1 MAKSSMRWAIVRGT
15 SSASLGDRD
24 RFRSMAEGFAY
35 ARIERARSV
44 EAGEIRAECSRTSCS
59 VDFLASRSGGIEPR
73 CVRNDHRRHVAR
85 QAYSYQGRL
94 PAYIECRGGLPFFGR
109 APWQRVQREPL
120 RCMLLS
126 TMGSGSATNDLSSPS
141 SVSSPRFNEPEALSF
156 ERATMQVGRYRIL
169 AELGRGGMSN
179 VFLAVASGPGGV
191 NKLVVLKALLP
202 DLATEGYALSMFM
215 DEARLAAQLN
225 HPNVVQTYE
234 VGTEGDRHVIVME
247 YLEGQSLSAA
257 VRRAAAEGNP
267 MPLALQLRIVINA
280 LDGLHYAHELSGY
293 EGASL
298 QLVHRD
304 ISPQNLFVTYDGQ
317 VKVLDFGIAK
327 ATSASTHTAA
337 GVMKGKIAYMAP
349 EQIVGGNVD
358 RRADLFSVGCML
370 WAAATGVKLWKDTP
384 DVQIMRR
391 AISGDIPTPQSVNP
405 ECDDD
410 LNRIVM
416 KALAREPD
424 DRYATAIELQH
435 DLEVYVERFGA
446 AAKQKE
452 IARFVSTL
460 FADTRSQLKALVER
474 QLTLIQT
481 DNSSVSSISRER
493 PRAARGSSTLGGSAS
508 ESNHTMLAEPAE
520 PGRGKRRLIAGFAV
534 LALLGAVSFYG
545 WGHRGAAE
553 LPAAAEAAVS
563 PKVAA
568 PALAP
573 AAAAATRVSVALQA
587 SPSDAKLYL
596 DDEPLPT
603 NPTTKLLSTD
613 GKAHVL
619 RAEAP
624 GFVNATTE
632 FSPTKDGTVA
642 LTLSPT
648 DRATHSG
655 DSSAPSAHRYPV
667 NPARAGRPVAAAPA
681 AAPVAAAPAPAPA
694 APVAAAPAKPNCD
707 NPIFLDKDGIRRVR
721 AECR

>member
-1 MAKSSMRWAIVRGT
+1 
-15 SSASLGDRD
+15 
-24 RFRSMAEGFAY
+24 
-35 ARIERARSV
+35 
-44 EAGEIRAECSRTSCS
+44 
-59 VDFLASRSGGIEPR
+59 
-73 CVRNDHRRHVAR
+73 
-85 QAYSYQGRL
+85 
-94 PAYIECRGGLPFFGR
+94 
-109 APWQRVQREPL
+109 
-120 RCMLLS
+120 
-126 TMGSGSATNDLSSPS
+126 
-141 SVSSPRFNEPEALSF
+141 
-156 ERATMQVGRYRIL
+156 
-169 AELGRGGMSN
+169 MSN

-247 YLEGQSLSAA
+247 YLEGQSLSAT

-267 MPLALQLRIVINA
+267 MPLALQLRIIINA

-304 ISPQNLFVTYDGQ
+304 ISPQNVFVTYDGQ

-349 EQIVGGNVD
+349 EQIVGGAVD

-405 ECDDD
+405 DCDDD
-410 LNRIVM
+410 LNAIVM
-416 KALAREPD
+416 KALAREPE

-452 IARFVSTL
+452 IARFVSSL
-460 FADTRSQLKALVER
+460 FADTRAQLKALVER

-481 DNSSVSSISRER
+481 DNSSVSRER
-493 PRAARGSSTLGGSAS
+493 PRPAGGRGSNTLGGATS
-508 ESNHTMLAEPAE
+508 ESVHTLLAEPIE

-545 WGHRGAAE
+545 WGHRGAAGE
-553 LPAAAEAAVS
+553 LPAASEPSTSTAV
-563 PKVAA
+563 KAVVAA
-568 PALAP
+568 PAS
-573 AAAAATRVSVALQA
+573 AAAPVRVSVALQA
-587 SPSDAKLYL
+587 SPAEAKLFL
-596 DDEPLPT
+596 DDEPLAA
-603 NPTTKLLSTD
+603 NPTTKLLLAD

-624 GFVNATTE
+624 GFANATTE
-632 FSPTKDGTVA
+632 FSPTKDSTVA
-642 LTLSPT
+642 LTLTSVE
-648 DRATHSG
+648 RAR
-655 DSSAPSAHRYPV
+655 SADVSTHRYMRV
-667 NPARAGRPVAAAPA
+667 GRPVAAPGPTPATAA
-681 AAPVAAAPAPAPA
+681 AAPVAAAA
-694 APVAAAPAKPNCD
+694 APTPATAAPAKPNCD
-707 NPIFLDKDGIRRVR
+707 SPIFLDKDGIRRVR
-721 AECR
+721 PECR

>member
-1 MAKSSMRWAIVRGT
+1 MN
-15 SSASLGDRD
+15 SAHLRVALRDRD
-24 RFRSMAEGFAY
+24 RHLSAPLPRTQ
-35 ARIERARSV
+35 RAATYDGRRAAQPAD
-44 EAGEIRAECSRTSCS
+44 AGEIRPRRRTHSVHSTPWRTVQVRLQPSRAAFAQRRNGSKIVEFWRVLYAARLHGGQRWSFCYLHHS
-59 VDFLASRSGGIEPR
+59 LLRESAARGHALYAS
-73 CVRNDHRRHVAR
+73 N
-85 QAYSYQGRL
+85 
-94 PAYIECRGGLPFFGR
+94 
-109 APWQRVQREPL
+109 
-120 RCMLLS
+120 
-126 TMGSGSATNDLSSPS
+126 TMGSGSATNDLTSPS
-141 SVSSPRFNEPEALSF
+141 SASSPRFNEPEALSF
-156 ERATMQVGRYRIL
+156 ERPTLQVGRYRIL
-169 AELGRGGMSN
+169 SELGRGGMSN

-247 YLEGQSLSAA
+247 YLEGQSLSATT
-257 VRRAAAEGNP
+257 RRAAAEGAAL
-267 MPLALQLRIVINA
+267 PLALHLRIISSA

-304 ISPQNLFVTYDGQ
+304 ISPQNVFVTYDGQ

-349 EQIVGGNVD
+349 EQIVGGAVD

-410 LNRIVM
+410 LNAIVM
-416 KALAREPD
+416 KALAREPE

-460 FADTRSQLKALVER
+460 FADTRAQLKALVER

-481 DNSSVSSISRER
+481 DNSSVSRER
-493 PRAARGSSTLGGSAS
+493 PRPAGRGSNTLGGATS
-508 ESNHTMLAEPAE
+508 ESVHTLLAEPIE

-545 WGHRGAAE
+545 WGHGGARLCCCCRAC
-553 LPAAAEAAVS
+553 
-563 PKVAA
+563 
-568 PALAP
+568 
-573 AAAAATRVSVALQA
+573 TRVGGPASESSGSKALLGRRAVARESDDQA
-587 SPSDAKLYL
+587 
-596 DDEPLPT
+596 
-603 NPTTKLLSTD
+603 
-613 GKAHVL
+613 V
-619 RAEAP
+619 
-624 GFVNATTE
+624 F
-632 FSPTKDGTVA
+632 
-642 LTLSPT
+642 
-648 DRATHSG
+648 
-655 DSSAPSAHRYPV
+655 
-667 NPARAGRPVAAAPA
+667 
-681 AAPVAAAPAPAPA
+681 
-694 APVAAAPAKPNCD
+694 C
-707 NPIFLDKDGIRRVR
+707 RRQ
-721 AECR
+721 

>member
-1 MAKSSMRWAIVRGT
+1 
-15 SSASLGDRD
+15 
-24 RFRSMAEGFAY
+24 
-35 ARIERARSV
+35 
-44 EAGEIRAECSRTSCS
+44 
-59 VDFLASRSGGIEPR
+59 
-73 CVRNDHRRHVAR
+73 
-85 QAYSYQGRL
+85 
-94 PAYIECRGGLPFFGR
+94 
-109 APWQRVQREPL
+109 
-120 RCMLLS
+120 
-126 TMGSGSATNDLSSPS
+126 
-141 SVSSPRFNEPEALSF
+141 
-156 ERATMQVGRYRIL
+156 MQVGRYRIL
-169 AELGRGGMSN
+169 SELGRGGMSN

-257 VRRAAAEGNP
+257 VRRASAEGNP
-267 MPLALQLRIVINA
+267 MPLALQLRIIINA

-304 ISPQNLFVTYDGQ
+304 ISPQNVFVTYDGQ

-358 RRADLFSVGCML
+358 RRADLYSVGCML

-391 AISGDIPTPQSVNP
+391 AISGDVPTPQSVNP

-424 DRYATAIELQH
+424 DRYATATELQH

-460 FADTRSQLKALVER
+460 FADTRAQLKALVER

-481 DNSSVSSISRER
+481 DNSSISRER
-493 PRAARGSSTLGGSAS
+493 PRPGSGRGSTTLGGSSS
-508 ESNHTMLAEPAE
+508 ESIHTLLAEPIE
-520 PGRGKRRLIAGFAV
+520 PNSGKRRVLAGFAV
-534 LALLGAVSFYG
+534 LALVGAVVFYG
-545 WGHRGAAE
+545 WGRRGSAGAVPTAADTATATKAATPT
-553 LPAAAEAAVS
+553 PAAA
-563 PKVAA
+563 P
-568 PALAP
+568 
-573 AAAAATRVSVALQA
+573 TRVSIALQA
-587 SPSDAKLYL
+587 SPVEAKLYL
-596 DDEPLPT
+596 DDEALPA
-603 NPTTKLLSTD
+603 NPTTKLFEVD

-624 GFVNATTE
+624 GFSKASSE
-632 FSPTKDGTVA
+632 FSPEKDSTIA
-642 LTLSPT
+642 LTLAPIEHHGNGT
-648 DRATHSG
+648 
-655 DSSAPSAHRYPV
+655 DSSSSSSSHRFVLVRP
-667 NPARAGRPVAAAPA
+667 GRPVAGATPAVTPPVSAAPT
-681 AAPVAAAPAPAPA
+681 PAPA
-694 APVAAAPAKPNCD
+694 APVVAAPAKPNCD

-721 AECR
+721 PECR

>member
-1 MAKSSMRWAIVRGT
+1 M
-15 SSASLGDRD
+15 
-24 RFRSMAEGFAY
+24 
-35 ARIERARSV
+35 
-44 EAGEIRAECSRTSCS
+44 
-59 VDFLASRSGGIEPR
+59 
-73 CVRNDHRRHVAR
+73 
-85 QAYSYQGRL
+85 L
-94 PAYIECRGGLPFFGR
+94 PN
-109 APWQRVQREPL
+109 
-120 RCMLLS
+120 
-126 TMGSGSATNDLSSPS
+126 TMGSGSATNDLTSPS
-141 SVSSPRFNEPEALSF
+141 SASSPRFNEPEALSF
-156 ERATMQVGRYRIL
+156 ERPTMQVGRYRIL
-169 AELGRGGMSN
+169 SELGRGGMSN

-247 YLEGQSLSAA
+247 YLEGQSLSAV
-257 VRRAAAEGNP
+257 VRRGAAEGNP
-267 MPLALQLRIVINA
+267 MPLGLQLRIIINA

-304 ISPQNLFVTYDGQ
+304 ISPQNVFVTYDGQ

-358 RRADLFSVGCML
+358 RRADLYSVGCML
-370 WAAATGVKLWKDTP
+370 WASATGVKLWKDTP

-391 AISGDIPTPQSVNP
+391 AISGDVPTPQSVNP

-424 DRYATAIELQH
+424 DRYATAVELQH
-435 DLEVYVERFGA
+435 DLETYVERFGA

-460 FADTRSQLKALVER
+460 FADTRAQLKALVER

-481 DNSSVSSISRER
+481 DNSSISRER
-493 PRAARGSSTLGGSAS
+493 PRPGSGRGSTTLGGSSS
-508 ESNHTMLAEPAE
+508 ESIHTLLAEPIE
-520 PGRGKRRLIAGFAV
+520 PSGSKRRVLAGFAA
-534 LALLGAVSFYG
+534 LALIGAVAFYG
-545 WGHRGAAE
+545 WGRRGNAGAVPTAADT
-553 LPAAAEAAVS
+553 ATAVN
-563 PKVAA
+563 KVAA
-568 PALAP
+568 PAPAP
-573 AAAAATRVSVALQA
+573 AATRVSVTLKA
-587 SPSDAKLYL
+587 SPVDAKLYL
-596 DDEPLPT
+596 DDEALPD
-603 NPTTKLLSTD
+603 NPTTKLFDVD

-619 RAEAP
+619 RAEAQ
-624 GFVNATTE
+624 GFSSSSNE
-632 FSPTKDGTVA
+632 FSPDKDATIS
-642 LTLSPT
+642 LTLTPT
-648 DRATHSG
+648 DRRGGELSAATQ
-655 DSSAPSAHRYPV
+655 HRYM
-667 NPARAGRPVAAAPA
+667 RPTRPGAP
-681 AAPVAAAPAPAPA
+681 AAPVAAAPVPAAPTPAPA
-694 APVAAAPAKPNCD
+694 APVVAAPAKPNCD

-721 AECR
+721 PECR

>member
-1 MAKSSMRWAIVRGT
+1 
-15 SSASLGDRD
+15 
-24 RFRSMAEGFAY
+24 
-35 ARIERARSV
+35 
-44 EAGEIRAECSRTSCS
+44 
-59 VDFLASRSGGIEPR
+59 
-73 CVRNDHRRHVAR
+73 
-85 QAYSYQGRL
+85 
-94 PAYIECRGGLPFFGR
+94 
-109 APWQRVQREPL
+109 
-120 RCMLLS
+120 MLVN
-126 TMGSGSATNDLSSPS
+126 TMGSGSATNDLTSPS
-141 SVSSPRFNEPEALSF
+141 SASSPRFNEPEALSF
-156 ERATMQVGRYRIL
+156 ERPTMQVGRYRIL
-169 AELGRGGMSN
+169 SELGRGGMSN

-247 YLEGQSLSAA
+247 YLEGQSMSAC

-267 MPLALQLRIVINA
+267 IPIPLQLRIIINA

-304 ISPQNLFVTYDGQ
+304 ISPQNVFVTYDGQ

-349 EQIVGGNVD
+349 EQIVGGAVD
-358 RRADLFSVGCML
+358 RRADLYSVGCML

-410 LNRIVM
+410 LNAIVL

-424 DRYATAIELQH
+424 DRYATALELQH

-452 IARFVSTL
+452 IARCVSTL
-460 FADTRSQLKALVER
+460 FADTRAQLKALVER
-474 QLTLIQT
+474 QLTLIPT
-481 DNSSVSSISRER
+481 DTSSVSRER
-493 PRAARGSSTLGGSAS
+493 PRPGRGSNTLGGATS
-508 ESNHTMLAEPAE
+508 ESIHTLLAEPIE
-520 PGRGKRRLIAGFAV
+520 PGRGKRRLLAGFAV

-545 WGHRGAAE
+545 WSQRGAA
-553 LPAAAEAAVS
+553 LPTTSEATAVT
-563 PKVAA
+563 K
-568 PALAP
+568 P
-573 AAAAATRVSVALQA
+573 AAAAAPEPTAAITRVSVALKA
-587 SPSDAKLYL
+587 SPAEAKLYL
-596 DDEPLPT
+596 DDQPLSA
-603 NPTTKLLSTD
+603 NPTTKLLLVD

-624 GFVNATTE
+624 GFAKATSE
-632 FSPTKDGTVA
+632 FSPTQDTTVELS
-642 LTLSPT
+642 LTPVE
-648 DRATHSG
+648 R
-655 DSSAPSAHRYPV
+655 SSRTSDAPSGPRYV
-667 NPARAGRPVAAAPA
+667 VRAGRPVAGPAPA
-681 AAPVAAAPAPAPA
+681 AAPVTTPVTAAPA
-694 APVAAAPAKPNCD
+694 VAAPAKPDCSS
-707 NPIFLDKDGIRRVR
+707 PIFLDKDGIRRVR
-721 AECR
+721 PECR

>member
-1 MAKSSMRWAIVRGT
+1 
-15 SSASLGDRD
+15 
-24 RFRSMAEGFAY
+24 
-35 ARIERARSV
+35 
-44 EAGEIRAECSRTSCS
+44 
-59 VDFLASRSGGIEPR
+59 
-73 CVRNDHRRHVAR
+73 
-85 QAYSYQGRL
+85 
-94 PAYIECRGGLPFFGR
+94 
-109 APWQRVQREPL
+109 
-120 RCMLLS
+120 
-126 TMGSGSATNDLSSPS
+126 MGSGSATNDLTSPS
-141 SVSSPRFNEPEALSF
+141 SASSPRFNEPEALSF
-156 ERATMQVGRYRIL
+156 ERPTLQVGRYRIL
-169 AELGRGGMSN
+169 SELGRGGMSN

-247 YLEGQSLSAA
+247 YLEGQSLSAT
-257 VRRAAAEGNP
+257 VRRAAAEGSP
-267 MPLALQLRIVINA
+267 MPLALQLRIIINS

-304 ISPQNLFVTYDGQ
+304 ISPQNVFVTYDGQ

-349 EQIVGGNVD
+349 EQIVGGAVD
-358 RRADLFSVGCML
+358 RRADLYSVGCML

-452 IARFVSTL
+452 IARFVSAL
-460 FADTRSQLKALVER
+460 FADTRAQLKALVER

-481 DNSSVSSISRER
+481 DNSSVSRER
-493 PRAARGSSTLGGSAS
+493 PRPAPRGSSTLGGATS
-508 ESNHTMLAEPAE
+508 ESIHTLLAEPIE
-520 PGRGKRRLIAGFAV
+520 PGRGKRRLIAGFAL

-545 WGHRGAAE
+545 WGRRGTAGELPTAAE
-553 LPAAAEAAVS
+553 SPAT
-563 PKVAA
+563 KVAA
-568 PALAP
+568 PAAVPAP
-573 AAAAATRVSVALQA
+573 AAAATRVSVALQA
-587 SPSDAKLYL
+587 SPPEAKLFL
-596 DDEPLPT
+596 DNEALPT
-603 NPTTKLLSTD
+603 NPTTKLILAD

-624 GFVNATTE
+624 GFADATSE
-632 FSPTKDGTVA
+632 FSPTKDTTVA
-642 LTLSPT
+642 LSLTPERSA
-648 DRATHSG
+648 RSG
-655 DSSAPSAHRYPV
+655 DSSSSSSHRYV
-667 NPARAGRPVAAAPA
+667 VRAGRPVAVPGPTPGAA
-681 AAPVAAAPAPAPA
+681 AAPVAAAPAATPA
-694 APVAAAPAKPNCD
+694 AAAPAKPNCD

-721 AECR
+721 PECR

>member
-1 MAKSSMRWAIVRGT
+1 
-15 SSASLGDRD
+15 
-24 RFRSMAEGFAY
+24 
-35 ARIERARSV
+35 
-44 EAGEIRAECSRTSCS
+44 
-59 VDFLASRSGGIEPR
+59 
-73 CVRNDHRRHVAR
+73 
-85 QAYSYQGRL
+85 
-94 PAYIECRGGLPFFGR
+94 
-109 APWQRVQREPL
+109 
-120 RCMLLS
+120 
-126 TMGSGSATNDLSSPS
+126 
-141 SVSSPRFNEPEALSF
+141 
-156 ERATMQVGRYRIL
+156 
-169 AELGRGGMSN
+169 MSN

-247 YLEGQSLSAA
+247 YLEGQSLSATM
-257 VRRAAAEGNP
+257 RRAAAEGSP
-267 MPLALQLRIVINA
+267 MPLALQLRIIINS

-304 ISPQNLFVTYDGQ
+304 ISPQNVFVTYDGQ

-349 EQIVGGNVD
+349 EQIVGGAVD
-358 RRADLFSVGCML
+358 RRADLYSVGCML
-370 WAAATGVKLWKDTP
+370 WAAATGLKLWKDTP

-452 IARFVSTL
+452 IARFVSAL
-460 FADTRSQLKALVER
+460 FADTRAQLKSLVER

-481 DNSSVSSISRER
+481 DNSSVSVSRER
-493 PRAARGSSTLGGSAS
+493 PRPARGSTTLGGATS
-508 ESNHTMLAEPAE
+508 ESIHTLLAEPIE
-520 PGRGKRRLIAGFAV
+520 PGRNKRRLIAGFAV

-545 WGHRGAAE
+545 WGRRGAAE
-553 LPAAAEAAVS
+553 LPAATTETPAAV
-563 PKVAA
+563 KAAA
-568 PALAP
+568 PAP
-573 AAAAATRVSVALQA
+573 AAAAARVSVALQA
-587 SPSDAKLYL
+587 SPAEAKLYL

-603 NPTTKLLSTD
+603 NPTTKLLLAD

-624 GFVNATTE
+624 GFANATSE
-632 FSPTKDGTVA
+632 FSSLKDTTVA
-642 LTLSPT
+642 LTLAPV
-648 DRATHSG
+648 DRAAHAN
-655 DSSAPSAHRYPV
+655 DSSANSPSSSHRYPTTYPV
-667 NPARAGRPVAAAPA
+667 RAGRPVSGAPAPAAAAPA
-681 AAPVAAAPAPAPA
+681 APA
-694 APVAAAPAKPNCD
+694 AVPVAAAPAKPNCD

-721 AECR
+721 PECR

>member
-1 MAKSSMRWAIVRGT
+1 
-15 SSASLGDRD
+15 
-24 RFRSMAEGFAY
+24 
-35 ARIERARSV
+35 
-44 EAGEIRAECSRTSCS
+44 
-59 VDFLASRSGGIEPR
+59 
-73 CVRNDHRRHVAR
+73 
-85 QAYSYQGRL
+85 
-94 PAYIECRGGLPFFGR
+94 
-109 APWQRVQREPL
+109 VQREPL
-120 RCMLLS
+120 RCMLLI
-126 TMGSGSATNDLSSPS
+126 TMGAGSATNDLTSPS
-141 SVSSPRFNEPEALSF
+141 SASSPRFNEPEALSF
-156 ERATMQVGRYRIL
+156 ERPTLQVGRYRIL
-169 AELGRGGMSN
+169 SELGRGGMSN

-304 ISPQNLFVTYDGQ
+304 ISPQNVFVTYDGQ

-358 RRADLFSVGCML
+358 RRADLYSVGCML

-410 LNRIVM
+410 LNGIVM

-424 DRYATAIELQH
+424 DRYATALELQH

-460 FADTRSQLKALVER
+460 FADTRAQLKALVER

-481 DNSSVSSISRER
+481 DNSSVSSVSRER
-493 PRAARGSSTLGGSAS
+493 PRPARGSSTLGGSSS
-508 ESNHTMLAEPAE
+508 ESIHTMLAEPIE

-545 WGHRGAAE
+545 WGRRGTAESQTATETMAA
-553 LPAAAEAAVS
+553 
-563 PKVAA
+563 PKTAA

-573 AAAAATRVSVALQA
+573 AAAATRVSVALQA
-587 SPSDAKLYL
+587 SPSEAKLYL
-596 DDEPLPT
+596 DNEALPA
-603 NPTTKLLSTD
+603 NPTTKLLLAD

-619 RAEAP
+619 RAEAA
-624 GFVNATTE
+624 GFANATSE
-632 FSPTKDGTVA
+632 FSPTKDTTVV
-642 LTLSPT
+642 LTLAPV
-648 DRATHSG
+648 DRATRSS
-655 DSSAPSAHRYPV
+655 DSSSSSSRRYPV
-667 NPARAGRPVAAAPA
+667 YPVRAGRPVAGAPA
-681 AAPVAAAPAPAPA
+681 AGAAVAAAPAPATPLT
-694 APVAAAPAKPNCD
+694 AAPAKPNCD

-721 AECR
+721 PECR